1 MSQSRFPRF
10 IGWLVSVVQTVLVVA
25 LCLVALVSFGTR
37 IPWLAQHG
45 FTLYAI
51 TSGSMEPMIPT
62 GSLIY
67 AQAFKAED
75 LKAGD
80 VITFQI
86 TPEGAAKPTVVTHR
100 LAAVNKI
107 QKTNKGPDGVEKTSL
122 EYSFRTKGDAN
133 KQEDAQA
140 IGLGQILG
148 KYAWHMPEV
157 GKIAL
162 WAQTPTGFMCT
173 VMLPT
178 VILVGWEVAGLV
190 QHVKKTSHQKTVKAE
205 AEIERLKAELAEAKK

>member
-1 MSQSRFPRF
+1 MSQSKSPRF
-10 IGWLVSVVQTVLVVA
+10 ISWIISAVQTLLVVA

-51 TSGSMEPMIPT
+51 ISGSMEPMIPT

-67 AQAFKAED
+67 AQAFKPDD

-86 TPEGAAKPTVVTHR
+86 TPEGATKPTVVTHR
-100 LAAVNKI
+100 LVKVDKVE
-107 QKTNKGPDGVEKTSL
+107 KTIPGPDGVQKKSV
-122 EYSFRTKGDAN
+122 EYSFHTKGDAN
-133 KQEDAQA
+133 KQEDGQT
-140 IGLGQILG
+140 IGLSQVLG
-148 KYAWHMPEV
+148 KYAWHIPEI
-157 GKIAL
+157 GKVAL
-162 WAQTPTGFMCT
+162 WAQTPVGFLLT
-173 VMLPT
+173 VILPT
-178 VILVGWEVAGLV
+178 ILLVGWEVVSLM
-190 QHVKKTSHQKTVKAE
+190 QHIKKTSHQKTVKAE